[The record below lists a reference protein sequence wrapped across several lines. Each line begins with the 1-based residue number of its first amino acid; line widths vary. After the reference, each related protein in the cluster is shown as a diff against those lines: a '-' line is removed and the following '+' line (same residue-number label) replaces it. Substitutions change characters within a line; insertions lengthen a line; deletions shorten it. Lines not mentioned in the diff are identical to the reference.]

1 MNNNGGI
8 TISVIF
14 EGMSLNYGES
24 LGNISELKKLTREN
38 KVYTYISRQAL
49 RYEKFKFILENTRYE
64 LTPVTGNE
72 QVIQFAK
79 EAKIKDYPEIDFFG
93 YMKTSG
99 QGQNTQNR
107 TAVVKITPAIS
118 LEEYKNDIEFATNL
132 NLTERAVMQGIKAN
146 PNPYQLEQH
155 KSLYTYTVS
164 IDLDRLGRDFNDKG
178 EVIEEIDTQEKIN
191 RIGIL
196 FDAIKFLSRDIK
208 GRKENLSP
216 LFVIGGLY
224 PIKNP
229 FFLNRIR
236 LIKKDSG
243 FGIDSRLV
251 KSTCEL
257 TLPNTKKVKDY
268 TLIGILEG
276 YFANEQEILNIL
288 PGASGSI
295 DYFFETLKERTR
307 KYYEEGTI

>member
-1 MNNNGGI
+1 MNKNGGI
-8 TISVIF
+8 TFTVVF

-38 KVYTYISRQAL
+38 KVYTYMSRQAL
-49 RYEKFKFILENTRYE
+49 RYEKFRFILENERCN

-79 EAKIKDYPEIDFFG
+79 EANIKEYPEIDLFG

-99 QGQNTQNR
+99 QGQNSQNR

-132 NLTERAVMQGIKAN
+132 NLAQRAVAQGIKAN
-146 PNPYQLEQH
+146 PNPFQLEQH

-164 IDLDRLGRDFNDKG
+164 IDLDRLGRDFNEKG
-178 EVIEEIDTQEKIN
+178 ELLEEIDIQEKIN
-191 RIGIL
+191 RVNMIL
-196 FDAIKFLSRDIK
+196 DAVKFLSRDIK

-216 LFVIGGLY
+216 LFIIGGLY

-229 FFLNRIR
+229 FFLNRIK
-236 LIKKDSG
+236 LVKNEEG
-243 FGIDSRLV
+243 YGIDSKLI

-257 TLPNTKKVKDY
+257 TLPDKNKVKDY

-276 YFANEQEILNIL
+276 YFANEGEFKNLLQ
-288 PGASGSI
+288 GSCGSI
-295 DYFFETLKERTR
+295 DFFFEALKDRTK
-307 KYYEEGTI
+307 KYYKEGTI

>member
-1 MNNNGGI
+1 MSNGGI
-8 TISVIF
+8 TMSVIF

-49 RYEKFKFILENTRYE
+49 RYEKFKFMLENSGYK

-72 QVIQFAK
+72 RVIQFAK
-79 EAKIKDYPEIDFFG
+79 EATIKDYPEIDFFG

-99 QGQNTQNR
+99 QGQNSQNR
-107 TAVVKITPAIS
+107 AAVVKITPAIS
-118 LEEYKNDIEFATNL
+118 LEEYKSDIEFATNL
-132 NLTERAVMQGIKAN
+132 NLAERAVMQGIKAN

-178 EVIEEIDTQEKIN
+178 EVVEEIDTQEKIN
-191 RIGIL
+191 RISML

-276 YFANEQEILNIL
+276 YFANEQEILDLL
-288 PGASGSI
+288 PGSGSI
-295 DYFFETLKERTR
+295 DYFFEILKERAR